1 MSGGHPRTMK
11 ITNNP
16 PPPSPPR
23 SINRAGPGDG
33 GGFPYPLPNLPLEGG
48 GTEAFVSPS
57 EKERNDFPPLQEE
70 EHNGFLQ
77 GKENNDSPSLQGKKN
92 NGFPPSQG
100 EGKGGGGVRGENSI
114 LERYVVTY
122 SFFGVGSLGGCF
134 LSSLRF
140 SV

>member
-48 GTEAFVSPS
+48 ETEAFVSPS
-57 EKERNDFPPLQEE
+57 EKEKKDFSPLQGEEFNDFSPLQGNE
-70 EHNGFLQ
+70 
-77 GKENNDSPSLQGKKN
+77 KND
-92 NGFPPSQG
+92 FPPSQG
-100 EGKGGGGVRGENSI
+100 EGKGGGGLRGENSI

-122 SFFGVGSLGGCF
+122 SFFGVGSLGGCL

>member
-23 SINRAGPGDG
+23 SINRAGPG
-33 GGFPYPLPNLPLEGG
+33 EGG

-77 GKENNDSPSLQGKKN
+77 GKENNDSPPPQGKKN
-92 NGFPPSQG
+92 NGFPPLQG

-122 SFFGVGSLGGCF
+122 SFFGVGSLGGF
-134 LSSLRF
+134 LSSLGF